1 MASLHVKT
9 AFDVAKP
16 SAVSHIM
23 TSNDTNGYLVA
34 AFLEEMKDVR
44 GSACIENCETWFRYS
59 ICIRQ
64 GSFVVRAEEK
74 WKRRRWGLSFGGTYD
89 EKSVPGGMMWADI

>member
-1 MASLHVKT
+1 MCYKDTGNGWEIDGKNGCWERSGTELRTWRAFTSKT

-23 TSNDTNGYLVA
+23 TSLDTNGYLVA

-44 GSACIENCETWFRYS
+44 GSACIENCET
-59 ICIRQ
+59 
-64 GSFVVRAEEK
+64 
-74 WKRRRWGLSFGGTYD
+74 
-89 EKSVPGGMMWADI
+89 